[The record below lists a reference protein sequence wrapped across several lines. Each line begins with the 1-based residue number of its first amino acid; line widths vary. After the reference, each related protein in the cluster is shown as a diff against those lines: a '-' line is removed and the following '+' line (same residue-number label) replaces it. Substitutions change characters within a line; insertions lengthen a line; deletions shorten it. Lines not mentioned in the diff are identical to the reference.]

1 MRRSLVIAAVLLA
14 LSFVLVGGP
23 SMLLSLSTGQL
34 TAEDPAPKKPTP
46 EVVSFDDSESG
57 FWEYLSPR
65 EGFQKRS
72 PINVIVRGDV
82 DDIERI
88 LTESG
93 GGDWSEIN
101 ESEEEAVPDTYALTG
116 GENVSE
122 NETDSAADAT
132 NDSAT
137 NTTADATN
145 DSATNT
151 TANATNDSATNTTAN
166 ATNDSADNTTAD
178 EPPADERRG
187 RIPSLNWGEADGGVR
202 YAYIDP
208 GPNESGYWTT
218 ETLQLEDGNYYG
230 QRYHIRLYES
240 PNEDDDW
247 VAMQTHSEH
256 FDWFTLQHRVHGSQS
271 AQRKVESNFMA
282 HPQVDVQDDVSRIYL
297 DNGNSSDADGWA
309 TLVELAGFLVIP
321 TLVGIR
327 SGRRAADAASDA
339 GRSAEQVR
347 QRTPD
352 AIDDHLT
359 DVDRRRIA
367 AAYDRVE
374 VGHLL
379 LVVAVVALYLGVRA
393 AGIFLEHRA
402 EFLTPHQIAALLYPV
417 IGIGIPVATYL
428 IARGLTRRLD
438 AAVVAAGS
446 LAVAVWLDYGM
457 LGVDALPLEVVVQR
471 MLVVVALG
479 LIAGGAAKR
488 AARDSKFNDMLLV
501 GTAMWLLVL
510 VGTLFGYL

>member
-1 MRRSLVIAAVLLA
+1 MRRSLVITAVLLLLA
-14 LSFVLVGGP
+14 FVLVGGP
-23 SMLLSLSTGQL
+23 SMLLSLPIDQL
-34 TAEDPAPKKPTP
+34 GSEEPTEKKPAP

-57 FWEYLSPR
+57 FWEYLSPQK
-65 EGFQKRS
+65 GFQKRS
-72 PINVIVRGDV
+72 PVNVIVRGDV
-82 DDIERI
+82 DDVEQI
-88 LTESG
+88 LTEAG

-101 ESEEEAVPDTYALTG
+101 ESEEEALPDTYSLTG
-116 GENVSE
+116 GNATDNESDNLSNNSTRPM
-122 NETDSAADAT
+122 NETTPNESAANST
-132 NDSAT
+132 NESAN
-137 NTTADATN
+137 NTTD
-145 DSATNT
+145 D
-151 TANATNDSATNTTAN
+151 
-166 ATNDSADNTTAD
+166 
-178 EPPADERRG
+178 PPERRG
-187 RIPSLNWGEADGGVR
+187 RIPSLNWGKADGGIR

-208 GPNESGYWTT
+208 GQNESGYWTT
-218 ETLQLEDGNYYG
+218 ETLQLEDGDYYG

-256 FDWFTLQHRVHGSQS
+256 FDWFTLQHRVHGSQA
-271 AQRKVESNFMA
+271 AQRKVESGFMA
-282 HPQVDVQDDVSRIYL
+282 HPQIDVQEDVSRIYL

-309 TLVELAGFLVIP
+309 TLVELAGLLVIP

-327 SGRRAADAASDA
+327 AGRRNASSPTD
-339 GRSAEQVR
+339 SDHTAEQLG
-347 QRTPD
+347 QRTSD

-367 AAYDRVE
+367 AAYARIE

-379 LVVAVVALYLGVRA
+379 LVVTIIALYLGVRSG
-393 AGIFLEHRA
+393 GIFLEHRA

-417 IGIGIPVATYL
+417 IGVGIPTATYL

-446 LAVAVWLDYGM
+446 LAIAIWLDYGM
-457 LGVDALPLEVVVQR
+457 LGVDTLPLDVVLQR

-488 AARDSKFNDMLLV
+488 ATRDSKFNDMLLV
-501 GTAMWLLVL
+501 GSAMWLLVL

>member
-14 LSFVLVGGP
+14 LAFVLVGGP
-23 SMLLSLSTGQL
+23 SMLLSLSTGQF
-34 TAEDPAPKKPTP
+34 TAEDPAPEKPTP
-46 EVVSFDDSESG
+46 DVVSFDNSESG

-88 LTESG
+88 LTEPG

-116 GENVSE
+116 DENVSE
-122 NETDSAADAT
+122 NETQAETDSAA
-132 NDSAT
+132 NL
-137 NTTADATN
+137 TA

-151 TANATNDSATNTTAN
+151 TANATNESAN
-166 ATNDSADNTTAD
+166 NTTAD

-208 GPNESGYWTT
+208 GSNESGYWTT
-218 ETLQLEDGNYYG
+218 ETLQLEDGDYYG

-282 HPQVDVQDDVSRIYL
+282 HPQVDVQEDVTRIYL

-309 TLVELAGFLVIP
+309 TLVELAGLLVIP

-327 SGRRAADAASDA
+327 SRRRAADAASDA

-359 DVDRRRIA
+359 DIDRRRIA

-379 LVVAVVALYLGVRA
+379 LLVAIVALYLGVRA
-393 AGIFLEHRA
+393 GGIFLEHRA

-417 IGIGIPVATYL
+417 IGVGIPATTYL